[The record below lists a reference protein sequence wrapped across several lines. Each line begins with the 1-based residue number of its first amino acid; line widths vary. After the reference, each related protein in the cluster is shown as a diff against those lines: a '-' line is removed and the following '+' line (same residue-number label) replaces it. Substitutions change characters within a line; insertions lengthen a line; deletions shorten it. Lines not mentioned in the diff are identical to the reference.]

1 MANTRLYTRSFAG
14 GEVSPEMF
22 GRIDDSRYQ
31 TGAKTMRNFVVK
43 PQGAARSRPGFEY
56 VAKTKFADKA
66 TRLIPFVFNNDQAY
80 ALEFGEQYIR
90 FHLDGAPVTLT
101 NVPAFVASATVTF
114 NPATDVVNWA
124 GHTLVT
130 DDPVVFTGGVMP
142 TGLVSG
148 QVYYVANPVLGTFQV
163 KEDPAKAVITFTG
176 VGSGTVTG
184 KRRYRQGEVISY
196 SGTNY
201 YCIGQN
207 DSITPPGLQWYALS
221 GSILQIPT
229 QYDDAEVMD
238 LHYVQSGDILTVV
251 HPNHWPRELRRYSAT
266 RWSFVSVEF
275 GSSIPA
281 PTEVKIAPSYGRAIY
296 IQSVNPASSAIDT
309 FTTNESHRL
318 NSGDVVFF
326 YGGPSKDSNTWSGPG
341 GAVLSYPLKRGFYV
355 VVSTGA
361 TTFQLRT
368 LEGAVVEQS
377 FAAAGNYSPASLFPF
392 TTINPFIQP
401 SNIAFDVTNNYRI
414 APVDSFGV
422 ESINYA
428 SISID
433 NNLYVAGAANG
444 IAINYTSDAVS
455 YNIYKMA
462 NGSYG
467 YIGKANNFPQEYVA
481 ATSVIEYPVAGY
493 PALYYKVN
501 KVDHGLIENQA
512 IWSESIEANIN
523 SGVYS
528 FVRENANLFFV
539 SIIDKD
545 NFAVKTDPSSTI
557 RLFRTFTVSA
567 TSITYKKIPYFV
579 DDNIA
584 PDMGFTQPIRD
595 DAETVFSSTDNYP
608 SAVTYFEQRRM
619 FAGTNAEPQTF
630 WATRSNTEADLS
642 YHIPTQSDDRIKIKV
657 SARQASQIRHL
668 VPLNN
673 LLALTSQA
681 EWRITSI
688 DSDALTPSTVSVR
701 PQSYVGANNVQP
713 QIVNNSLLYCA
724 SRGGHVREVG
734 YNWQQQS
741 YTTGDVSLRAA
752 HLFDNYELTDMAL
765 SKAPQSIVWFTS
777 TSNNLLGFTYM
788 PEEQVGAW
796 HWHETEGQFL
806 SVCVIP
812 EGEEDRLYA
821 VVRRGAS
828 QFVERM
834 AAFEFTDV
842 KKYVGLDCSLS
853 FDGTEPTN
861 AHHVHIS
868 GGTNWTPSET
878 LTLTMSN
885 NHFAYPATT
894 DVGDQIVVYDSSG
907 EEYRLTILATSST
920 TVATAKP
927 NKTIPPSLRAV
938 AIYGW
943 AWARNSFTGLSH
955 LNGYTVRVFADG
967 IALDSQVVSG
977 GTISISNPAVHVV
990 IGLPYTCDLET
1001 LPVAM
1006 QMDGFGQGRN
1016 KNVNKA
1022 WLKVYQTAGLM
1033 IGPNEDNLTLVSPY
1047 EFTPELKTSEVQVL
1061 LTPAWLESGTVFV
1074 RQDKPLPTTI
1084 LGMTTE
1090 VSIGG

>member
-56 VAKTKFADKA
+56 VANTKFASKP

-80 ALEFGEQYIR
+80 VLEFGEQYIR
-90 FHLDGAPVTLT
+90 LHFDGAPVTLNSIT
-101 NVPAFVASATVTF
+101 AFTPSATVTF
-114 NPATDVVNWA
+114 NVSTDVINWA
-124 GHTLVT
+124 SHNLVT
-130 DDPVVFTGGVMP
+130 DDQVVFTGGILP
-142 TGLVSG
+142 TGIVAG
-148 QVYYVANPVLGTFQV
+148 QVYYVANPVSGSFQI
-163 KEDPAKAVITFTG
+163 KEDPTESVLLFSGSPTG
-176 VGSGTVTG
+176 TTTG
-184 KRRYRQGEVISY
+184 KRRYSQGDVVSY

-207 DSITPPGLQWYALS
+207 DSVVPPAAQWYALS
-221 GSILQIPT
+221 GNILEIPT
-229 QYDDAEVMD
+229 QYDDLEVMD

-251 HPNHWPRELRRYSAT
+251 HQNHWPKELRRYSAS

-281 PTEVKIAPSYGRAIY
+281 PDVVRSIPAYGRLLSITTINSNGAT
-296 IQSVNPASSAIDT
+296 QET
-309 FTTNESHRL
+309 FTLAEDHRL
-318 NSGDVVFF
+318 NTGDVVYF
-326 YGGPSKDSNTWSGPG
+326 YNGLNKDSNAWGG
-341 GAVLSYPLKRGFYV
+341 GAGLTYSLKRGFYV
-355 VVSTGA
+355 VHSITA
-361 TTFQLRT
+361 TTIHLKHLDGGFVNAST
-368 LEGAVVEQS
+368 
-377 FAAAGNYSPASLFPF
+377 AAAFAHTAPANFPF
-392 TTINPFIQP
+392 NRYTPFIQP
-401 SNIAFDVTNNYRI
+401 ASIAFDLTNNYRI

-428 SISID
+428 SVSID
-433 NNLYVAGAANG
+433 NNLYVTGAANG
-444 IAINYTSDAVS
+444 IVINTSSDAVS

-462 NGSYG
+462 NGAYG
-467 YIGKANNFPQEYVA
+467 YIGKAENFEQEYVTATA
-481 ATSVIEYPVAGY
+481 ALNYVNSNEF
-493 PALYYKVN
+493 YYTVTKVG
-501 KVDHGLIENQA
+501 HGLVENQA
-512 IWSESIEANIN
+512 IWSEDIEDDLN
-523 SGVYS
+523 GGT
-528 FVRENANLFFV
+528 RENSNVFFV
-539 SIIDKD
+539 HKLDND
-545 NFAVKTDPSSTI
+545 NFILKIAPTANATLLYGGVGYSSGP
-557 RLFRTFTVSA
+557 
-567 TSITYKKIPYFV
+567 ITYKKIAYFV

-584 PDMGFTQPIRD
+584 PDLGLTQPIRD
-595 DAETVFSSTDNYP
+595 DETVFTSANNYP

-619 FAGTNAEPQTF
+619 FAGTNNEPQTF

-642 YHIPTQSDDRIKIKV
+642 YHIPTQADDRIKIKV

-688 DSDALTPSTVSVR
+688 DSDALTPSTASVR

-713 QIVNNSLLYCA
+713 QIINNSLLYCA

-741 YTTGDVSLRAA
+741 YATGDVSVRSA

-765 SKAPQSIVWFTS
+765 SKAPQPVVWFTS
-777 TSNNLLGFTYM
+777 TSGNLLGFTYI

-796 HWHETEGQFL
+796 HWHDTDGEFL
-806 SVCVIP
+806 SVCAIP

-821 VVRRGAS
+821 VIRRGAS

-834 AAFEFTDV
+834 DAFEFTDI
-842 KKYVGLDCSLS
+842 KSYVGLDCSLS
-853 FDGTEPTN
+853 FDGTEPN
-861 AHHVHIS
+861 NSHHVHIS
-868 GGTNWTPSET
+868 GGTNWTPNET

-894 DVGDQIVVYDSSG
+894 DVGDQIVVYDASG
-907 EEYRLTILATSST
+907 NEYRLTILATSSH

-927 NKTIPPSLRAV
+927 NKTIPPALRTV

-943 AWARNSFTGLSH
+943 AWARNSFSGLGH
-955 LNGYTVRVFADG
+955 LNGFTVRAFADG
-967 IALDSQVVSG
+967 VALDPQVVSG
-977 GTISISNPAVHVV
+977 GTISIANPAVHIVV
-990 IGLPYTCDLET
+990 GLPYTCDLET

-1006 QMDGFGQGRN
+1006 QIDGFGQGRT
-1016 KNVNKA
+1016 KNINKA
-1022 WLKVYQTAGLM
+1022 WLKVYQTAGM
-1033 IGPNEDNLTLVSPY
+1033 EIGPDADNLVPASPY
-1047 EFTPELKTSEVQVL
+1047 ETTPELKTSEIQVL
-1061 LTPAWLESGTVFV
+1061 MTPAWQDSGTVFV
-1074 RQDKPLPTTI
+1074 RQSDPVPTTI

>member
-56 VAKTKFADKA
+56 VANTKFADKP

-80 ALEFGEQYIR
+80 VLEFGQQYIR
-90 FHLDGAPVTLT
+90 LHFDGAPVTLSSIT
-101 NVPAFVASATVTF
+101 AFTPSATVTF
-114 NPATDVVNWA
+114 NGSTEVVNWA
-124 GHTLVT
+124 SHNLVT
-130 DDPVVFTGGVMP
+130 DDQVVFTGGTLP
-142 TGLVSG
+142 TGLVAG
-148 QVYYVANPVLGTFQV
+148 QVYYVANPVPGSFQLKESPTDPVLTFVGNGT
-163 KEDPAKAVITFTG
+163 
-176 VGSGTVTG
+176 GTTTG
-184 KRRYRQGEVISY
+184 KHRYSIGNVVSY

-201 YCIGQN
+201 YCTGQN
-207 DSITPPGLQWYALS
+207 DSVTPPSSQWYALS
-221 GSILQIPT
+221 GNILEIPT
-229 QYDDAEVMD
+229 QYDDLEVMD
-238 LHYVQSGDILTVV
+238 LHYVQSGDILTIV
-251 HPNHWPRELRRYSAT
+251 HPNHWPREFRRYSAT
-266 RWSFVSVEF
+266 QWTFVAIEF

-281 PTEVKIAPSYGRAIY
+281 PTEVKCIPSYGRC
-296 IQSVNPASSAIDT
+296 IQIGSMNPNASTDET
-309 FTTNESHRL
+309 FNCVEDHKL
-318 NSGDVVFF
+318 NSGDVVYFN
-326 YGGPSKDSNTWSGPG
+326 GGLDKNTNTWINGLNTIP
-341 GAVLSYPLKRGFYV
+341 YPLKRGFYV
-355 VVSTGA
+355 VNLVGVVGANNLRLKYLDGNGVNLTSVASATYTG
-361 TTFQLRT
+361 
-368 LEGAVVEQS
+368 
-377 FAAAGNYSPASLFPF
+377 PAYLPHYRYTS
-392 TTINPFIQP
+392 FIQP
-401 SNIAFDVTNNYRI
+401 ANLTFDVTNNYRI

-422 ESINYA
+422 ESINY
-428 SISID
+428 SSVSVD
-433 NNLYVAGAANG
+433 NNLYVTGAANG
-444 IAINYTSDAVS
+444 IVINTSSDAIS
-455 YNIYKMA
+455 YNIYKMS

-467 YIGKANNFPQEYVA
+467 YIGKASNYDQELVS
-481 ATSVIEYPVAGY
+481 ATSTNVYVGAVLNEFYC
-493 PALYYKVN
+493 KVT
-501 KVDHGLIENQA
+501 KIDHGLVENQA
-512 IWSESIEANIN
+512 IWSSSLEVFLN
-523 SGVYS
+523 GTT
-528 FVRENANLFFV
+528 RENANIFFV
-539 SIIDKD
+539 HKLDDD
-545 NFAVKTDPSSTI
+545 NFLLKLSPSSNAN
-557 RLFRTFTVSA
+557 LFVGGGYGSG
-567 TSITYKKIPYFV
+567 SMTYKKIAYFV

-584 PDMGFTQPIRD
+584 PDLGLTQPIQED
-595 DAETVFSSTDNYP
+595 VLAFTSTDNYP

-619 FAGTNAEPQTF
+619 FAGTNNDPQTF
-630 WATRSNTEADLS
+630 WATRSNSEADLS
-642 YHIPTQSDDRIKIKV
+642 YHIPTQADDRIKVKV
-657 SARQASQIRHL
+657 SSRQASQIRHL

-673 LLALTSQA
+673 LLALTSQS

-741 YTTGDVSLRAA
+741 YATGDVSVRAA

-765 SKAPQSIVWFTS
+765 SKAPQPIVWFTS
-777 TSNNLLGFTYM
+777 TSNNLLGFTYI

-796 HWHETEGQFL
+796 HWHDTEGQFL
-806 SVCVIP
+806 SVCAIP

-821 VVRRGAS
+821 VVRRGSS

-834 AAFEFTDV
+834 AAFEFTDITN
-842 KKYVGLDCSLS
+842 YVGLDCSLS

-878 LTLTMSN
+878 LTLTMSH

-943 AWARNSFTGLSH
+943 AWARNSFSGLSH
-955 LNGYTVRVFADG
+955 LNGFTVRAFADG
-967 IALDSQVVSG
+967 VALEPQVVSG
-977 GTISISNPAVHVV
+977 GAITIANPAVHIVV
-990 IGLPYTCDLET
+990 GLPYTCDLET
-1001 LPVAM
+1001 LPVAI

-1022 WLKVYQTAGLM
+1022 WLKVYQTAGLT
-1033 IGPNEDNLTLVSPY
+1033 IGPSEDNLTPASPY
-1047 EFTPELKTSEVQVL
+1047 EIAPELKTSEVQVL
-1061 LTPAWLESGTVFV
+1061 LTPAWLESGTVLV
-1074 RQDKPLPTTI
+1074 RQDEPLPTTI